1 MAGGRKADVV
11 FVLPIPS
18 AAACLS
24 KQELKKIKEEEEAT
38 G

>member
-1 MAGGRKADVV
+1 MAGDCKAGVV

-18 AAACLS
+18 AAACDS
-24 KQELKKIKEEEEAT
+24 KQELKKIKEQEEAT